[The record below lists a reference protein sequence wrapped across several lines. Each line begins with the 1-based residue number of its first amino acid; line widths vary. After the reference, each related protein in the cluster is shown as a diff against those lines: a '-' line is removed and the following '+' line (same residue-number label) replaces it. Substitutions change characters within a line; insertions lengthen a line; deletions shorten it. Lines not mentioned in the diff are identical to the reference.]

1 MTAATETRASH
12 GTAIADIAIV
22 MAVSIAAYT
31 AETAVADHL
40 PWGAEARGVIAV
52 LAGAAAAIALT
63 LGRGRSMAELGFR
76 RPHRWATVPLWALVI
91 FVVYVVAQGLAPLLI
106 APVFDLPQPDMS
118 RYDFI
123 RGNLPAA
130 ITMALVL
137 PFTAAI
143 PEEIV
148 YRGFLIGRL
157 DQLFGSGRGGAIVTV
172 LVQALI
178 FGSVH
183 FQWGL
188 GGIVVTAIMGAV
200 WGFAYL
206 ACGRNLWIVIIAH
219 SAAHIALI
227 LQLYHSG

>member
-1 MTAATETRASH
+1 MTAATETRAEH
-12 GTAIADIAIV
+12 GPAVADIAIV
-22 MAVSIAAYT
+22 IAVSVAAYT
-31 AETAVADHL
+31 AETAAADHL
-40 PWGAEARGVIAV
+40 PWGDEARGVIAV
-52 LAGAAAAIALT
+52 LAGAATAVGLT
-63 LGRGRSMAELGFR
+63 LGRGGSMAELGFR
-76 RPHRWATVPLWALVI
+76 RPHRWATAPIWALGILVI
-91 FVVYVVAQGLAPLLI
+91 YIVAQALAPLLI

-130 ITMALVL
+130 IAMALVL

-157 DQLFGSGRGGAIVTV
+157 ALLFGSLRGGAVIAVI
-172 LVQALI
+172 VQALI

-188 GGIVVTAIMGAV
+188 GGIFVTAIMGAV

-219 SAAHIALI
+219 SRPSFAA
-227 LQLYHSG
+227 